1 MIMIAHHRY
10 FVYSLIHSFLNT
22 NITYYSQRK
31 QLTFRDTPPLK
42 KESEERAKKFHT
54 EEVILSRSG

>member
-1 MIMIAHHRY
+1 MIIIAHHRY

-42 KESEERAKKFHT
+42 KESEEPAKKFHT
-54 EEVILSRSG
+54 EEVILSRFG

>member
-1 MIMIAHHRY
+1 MIIIAHHRY

-31 QLTFRDTPPLK
+31 RLTFRDTPPLK
-42 KESEERAKKFHT
+42 KESEERAQKFHT
-54 EEVILSRSG
+54 EEVILSRFG

>member
-1 MIMIAHHRY
+1 MIIIAHHRY

-31 QLTFRDTPPLK
+31 QFTFRDTPPLK
-42 KESEERAKKFHT
+42 KEPEERTKKFHT